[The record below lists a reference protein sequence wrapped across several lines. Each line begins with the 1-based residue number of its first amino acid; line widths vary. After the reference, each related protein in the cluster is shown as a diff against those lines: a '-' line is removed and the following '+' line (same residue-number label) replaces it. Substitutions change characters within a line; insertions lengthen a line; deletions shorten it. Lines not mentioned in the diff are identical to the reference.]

1 MVSVRRWAL
10 LLGSLLLAGM
20 CGGVA
25 GSATRPVGALAQM
38 PKRTVCDAE
47 SKIKGCA
54 RVRAFNSPQAL
65 AVSPDGRFLYV
76 AVSPGASVVTFSRNL
91 KTGALRQLRGSFGCV
106 SELEENCIRAESLQG
121 AKSLAVSRDGRHVYV
136 AAAEG
141 DAVSVLVRQP
151 GLHGLRPAVG
161 ERQCVRAD
169 RRITEGCS
177 HGRVLGGPNAVA
189 VSGDGRNVYVTGT
202 WGLAAFS
209 RDARTGALA
218 QLSGTGGCVTDDGT
232 DPYRLELEGDF
243 NDDAFEIVCSQGRA
257 IVGLSDV
264 KVSPDGANVYAT
276 SGVLGAVVVF
286 ARDRTTGT
294 LTQLEGP
301 LGCLSGDDSV
311 ADSCTKARA
320 LGGAES
326 LAISADGRTV
336 YVASPYSNALVVLVR
351 DRRTGALTQPEG
363 AAGCLSEDG
372 NDENAD
378 ATGVCTDGTA
388 LAAAGMVALGP
399 DGVSAYVVA
408 TDAVSAFARNTA
420 TGALRQLGGTYR
432 CISATGTGGACARA
446 SSLLFAAALAISP
459 NGRHAYLASGG
470 TDNPLDTRPS
480 SHSVTIFQRTPR
492 PKPQ

>member
-1 MVSVRRWAL
+1 VKLRRRDL
-10 LLGSLLLAGM
+10 LLGSLLLAGI

-25 GSATRPVGALAQM
+25 GSATRPVGALAQV
-38 PKRTVCDAE
+38 PKKTVCDAE
-47 SKIKGCA
+47 SNISGCLRA
-54 RVRAFNSPQAL
+54 RAFNSPRAL

-91 KTGALRQLRGSFGCV
+91 KTGALKQLRGSFGCV
-106 SELEENCIRAESLQG
+106 SELEENCVRAETLQG

-151 GLHGLRPAVG
+151 GLHGLRPAAG
-161 ERQCVRAD
+161 ESQCVRAD
-169 RRITEGCS
+169 RRISAGCS
-177 HGRVLGGPNAVA
+177 HGRALGGPNAVA

-202 WGLAAFS
+202 WGLAAFR
-209 RDARTGALA
+209 RDARTGALT
-218 QLSGTGGCVTDDGT
+218 QLAGTGGCVTDDGT

-243 NDDAFEIVCSQGRA
+243 NGDSFEIVCSQGRA

-276 SGVLGAVVVF
+276 SAALGAVVVF
-286 ARDRTTGT
+286 ARNRTTGT

-301 LGCLSGDDSV
+301 NGCLSGDDSLT
-311 ADSCTKARA
+311 DSCAKARA

-326 LAISADGRTV
+326 LAVSADGRTV

-351 DRRTGALTQPEG
+351 DRRTGALVQPEG
-363 AAGCLSEDG
+363 TAGCLSEDG
-372 NDENAD
+372 DDESAE
-378 ATGVCTDGTA
+378 ATGVCADGTA

-408 TDAVSAFARNTA
+408 TDAVSAFVRNTA

-432 CISATGTGGACARA
+432 CISANGTGGACARA
-446 SSLLFAAALAISP
+446 SGLLFATALVVSP
-459 NGRHAYLASGG
+459 DGKHAYLASGG
-470 TDNPLDTRPS
+470 TDNPLDTRAS

-492 PKPQ
+492 PKSQ